1 MSLLINLR
9 KVLGQNIREYG
20 MFIALFVIMVIF
32 AITTNGIFV
41 SSRNIANL
49 LNQTGYIAVLAIGMT
64 LVIVIRQIDLS
75 VGFLAGFLGAI
86 AAIALQAWGLPV
98 YIVIPLVLGLGALAG
113 LLTALP
119 VAQLGVP
126 SFVASL
132 AGWLI
137 YRGAILLVTVSTGT
151 IIIQDTVFNALG
163 NDYIP
168 DLPDLGFWPG
178 IHKLTLLLGLLAI
191 LFYVLSQLNS
201 RRKKQRYNFTVL
213 SSDLFTLQL
222 VFVSLLIAGIS
233 WVLAGYNGLS
243 WTVVIVLVVMA
254 IYHFIT
260 TQTVLGRHI
269 YAVGGNPEAAELSGI
284 SVKRVIYVVFGS
296 MGMLSALSGILFAS
310 RLKSATTTAGTLFE
324 LDAIAAAYVGGVSAA
339 GGVGK
344 VTGSIIGALVM
355 TSLTSGMNLMGIDI
369 SVQYIVRGAVLAAAV
384 IFDVATRN
392 RSR

>member
-1 MSLLINLR
+1 MSLLMNLR

-86 AAIALQAWGLPV
+86 AAIALQFWGLPI
-98 YIVIPLVLGLGALAG
+98 YLVIPLVLALGVVAG
-113 LLTALP
+113 LLTAVP

-151 IIIQDTVFNALG
+151 IIIEDPIFNALG

-168 DLPDLGFWPG
+168 DLPDLGFLPG
-178 IHKLTLLLGLLAI
+178 VHKLTLLLGLLAI
-191 LFYVLSQLNS
+191 LFYISSEINN
-201 RRKKQRYNFTVL
+201 RRKKQHYNFTVL
-213 SSDLFTLQL
+213 SSDLFVLQL
-222 VFVSLLIAGIS
+222 LFVSALIGGIS

-284 SVKRVIYVVFGS
+284 SVKRVIYMVFGS

-369 SVQYIVRGAVLAAAV
+369 SIQYIVRGAVLAAAV
-384 IFDVATRN
+384 IFDVTTRN
-392 RSR
+392 QGR